1 MTRFLRN
8 PSARIKRVGERAAVY
23 LPETGAVHVLN
34 TTAELLFESLA
45 EPVSLD
51 ELVALFAEIT
61 DGDEA
66 TIRDDLSQSL
76 ASFQKLGIAD
86 AA

>member
-1 MTRFLRN
+1 MTRFVRN
-8 PSARIKRVGERAAVY
+8 PAARIKRVGEKTAVY

-45 EPVSLD
+45 EPVSID
-51 ELVALFAEIT
+51 ELIALFAEIT

-66 TIRDDLSQSL
+66 TIRDDLTRTL
-76 ASFQKLGIAD
+76 ASFQELGVCSEA
-86 AA
+86 

>member
-1 MTRFLRN
+1 M
-8 PSARIKRVGERAAVY
+8 Y

-34 TTAELLFESLA
+34 PTAELLFESLA

-66 TIRDDLSQSL
+66 TIRDDLSRSL